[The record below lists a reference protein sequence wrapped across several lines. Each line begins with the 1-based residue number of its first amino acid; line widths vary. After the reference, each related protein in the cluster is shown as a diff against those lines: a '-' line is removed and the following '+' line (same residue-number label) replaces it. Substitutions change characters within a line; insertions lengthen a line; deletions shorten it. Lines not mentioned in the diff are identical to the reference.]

1 MRWRWGPIV
10 LWGGLLVYPLVVAQT
25 DSAEFL
31 QDVGATLVLAA
42 ISACAWNIVGGYA
55 GQVSVGHAIFF
66 GAGAYTSLLCY
77 ELWQAPPLVG
87 LPLGVLVAVVI
98 ALVIGTPT
106 LRLQG
111 HYFSMATIAVAELI
125 RLVVGNWDLLG
136 AAIGIQGPATPR
148 GWWDLIFRSA
158 VPYYYI
164 YLAVLALTVFI
175 TWALARSRFG
185 YYLRAIRAGERA
197 AKSLG
202 VPVRRTKL
210 IALMLSAAL
219 TAVAGSL
226 YAFKV
231 GFVNPESGL
240 GILVSVQMII
250 IAALGGAGSLYGPIV
265 GALILI
271 PLQSATNT
279 WFGGSGSGLT
289 YILYGGVIML
299 LARFEPGGL
308 IELWNGL
315 IVPRIR
321 RLGGARRAT
330 ERSHAA

>member
-1 MRWRWGPIV
+1 MRLRWGPAV
-10 LWGGLLVYPLVVAQT
+10 LWAALLIFPLAVSGT
-25 DSAEFL
+25 DSAAFL
-31 QDVGATLVLAA
+31 QDVGATVILTA
-42 ISACAWNIVGGYA
+42 IGACAWNIVGGYA

-66 GAGAYTSLLCY
+66 GAGAYMSLMVY
-77 ELWQAPPLVG
+77 DLWQLPPLLG
-87 LPLGVLVAVVI
+87 LPLGVAVAVLI

-106 LRLQG
+106 FRLQG

-136 AAIGIQGPATPR
+136 AAIGIQGPAPPR

-164 YLAVLALTVFI
+164 FLGVLAVTLYATFEM
-175 TWALARSRFG
+175 ARSRFG
-185 YYLRAIRAGERA
+185 YYLRAIRASERA
-197 AKSLG
+197 ASSLG

-210 IALMLSAAL
+210 LALMLSAAF

-226 YAFKV
+226 YSIKV

-250 IAALGGAGSLYGPIV
+250 TAALGGAGTLYGPII
-265 GALILI
+265 GAILLV

-289 YILYGGVIML
+289 YILYGGIIML

-308 IELWNGL
+308 VELWRQ
-315 IVPRIR
+315 VWPRVR
-321 RLGGARRAT
+321 RLVQGKKT
-330 ERSHAA
+330 ERARVA